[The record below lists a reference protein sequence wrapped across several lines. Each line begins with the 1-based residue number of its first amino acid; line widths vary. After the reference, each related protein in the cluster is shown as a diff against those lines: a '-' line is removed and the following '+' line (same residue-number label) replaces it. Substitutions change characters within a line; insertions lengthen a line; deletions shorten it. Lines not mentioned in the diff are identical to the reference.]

1 MTAATEEILRWSSP
15 VAYFARRASRDTRIR
30 GVPIAAGDRV
40 TLWYPSGNRD
50 EEVFD
55 DPYRFDVTRR
65 PNHHVSFG
73 GGGPHYCLGANL
85 ARREITVFFEELL
98 ARTGGIEVLGEP
110 SFCVPGISNPI
121 LLGMRALP
129 VRLEPK

>member
-1 MTAATEEILRWSSP
+1 
-15 VAYFARRASRDTRIR
+15 
-30 GVPIAAGDRV
+30 VPIAAGDRV